1 VAAAQNRQQMADSE
15 EPVATANEIARD
27 GSRCFT
33 GWAHRIFERDDA
45 RNMRL
50 ATPQIETA
58 AMGLL

>member
-1 VAAAQNRQQMADSE
+1 MAIRE
-15 EPVATANEIARD
+15 EPAETANEIARD

-45 RNMRL
+45 RNEGL
-50 ATPQIETA
+50 APPRVETA